1 MFTKTTGLIIVPV
14 WIVSIGWI
22 VHHDILPGWSA
33 QESPPLQVTE
43 WLRDQGT
50 RSEYAMFGDDGRLG
64 TIWTT
69 YRIDS
74 ASIHREDLIWIERF
88 PLPASQLVLPVA
100 PLRMR
105 IDSVFTAGGTLDEF
119 TARVQSSLADLRL
132 HGERFHADF
141 SFTFDTGSTVR
152 TFKLPL
158 QNGSILTD
166 ALNPFAQLS
175 GIHVGQR
182 WRMQVFN
189 PLAALTGIG
198 DRFTTMLVEVTGEDS
213 IVVDGQVVDCLVV
226 EAPGAKA
233 WVDARGTVQI
243 QETTLPMV
251 GRLRIIR
258 QSHFDEQKRRLIR
271 NTAFHQLGQAQR

>member
-14 WIVSIGWI
+14 WMVSIGWI

-33 QESPPLQVTE
+33 QEPPTLQITE
-43 WLRDQGT
+43 WLRNQGN

-64 TIWTT
+64 TVWTT
-69 YRIDS
+69 YRIDTS
-74 ASIHREDLIWIERF
+74 SVHREDLIWIERF
-88 PLPASQLVLPVA
+88 PMPVA

-105 IDSVFTAGGTLDEF
+105 IDSVFTAAGALDEF
-119 TARVQSSLADLRL
+119 TVRLQSSLADLRL

-141 SFTFDTGSTVR
+141 SFTFDTGSTIR
-152 TFKLPL
+152 KFKLPL
-158 QNGSILTD
+158 QDGSILGD

-175 GIHVGQR
+175 GIRVGQR

-189 PLAALTGIG
+189 PVAALTGMG
-198 DRFTTMLVEVTGEDS
+198 DRFTTMLVEVTGEES
-213 IVVDGQVVDCLVV
+213 IVLEGKAVACLVV

-258 QSHFDEQKRRLIR
+258 QSEFNEQRRRTIR
-271 NTAFHQLGQAQR
+271 NSAFPPPRGLAR